1 MSLFKKPKEEI
12 IFDKEQIKQEMYEKT
27 PKDWYFFDNMEW
39 FDLDF
44 ILIKSITTMR
54 EISRG
59 TNIFSLGTK
68 DTEPFVSQIVLA
80 FSILSLEKRE
90 QIERSK
96 ACPWA
101 TLSLESQKKIEKRT
115 SYPWA
120 TQWIPVSSTKELL
133 RILHQIENI

>member
-80 FSILSLEKRE
+80 FSILSLEERE